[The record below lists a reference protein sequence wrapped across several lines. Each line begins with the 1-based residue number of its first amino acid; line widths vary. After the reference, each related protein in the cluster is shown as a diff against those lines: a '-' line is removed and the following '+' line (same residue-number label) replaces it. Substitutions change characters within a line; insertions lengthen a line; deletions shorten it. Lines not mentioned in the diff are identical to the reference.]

1 MKIYKLNN
9 DFNYSNIELSQP
21 KGVQGGN
28 SYTTK
33 ITFRNEPLLFQTTK
47 CKTRNGFVV
56 NGRKSYLD
64 LMFDSNDKTFI
75 NWIENIEETL
85 QKKIYENSSE
95 WFENELSKDDI
106 ENSFLP
112 CIKPYK
118 SGQWYL
124 LRCNTPILTGNLTQ
138 NSLKIYNEENE
149 DLEMNDIT
157 SENELI
163 TIIQVSDIKFTSKNF
178 QLDFVIKQV
187 MVLND
192 TNINNNKLIKLDDES
207 SDNNNTL
214 INKEDLKLEELD
226 TETIKE
232 DNNDKKILA
241 KHNLF

>member
-1 MKIYKLNN
+1 MIKLLLIGLKILK
-9 DFNYSNIELSQP
+9 
-21 KGVQGGN
+21 K
-28 SYTTK
+28 
-33 ITFRNEPLLFQTTK
+33 R
-47 CKTRNGFVV
+47 C
-56 NGRKSYLD
+56 
-64 LMFDSNDKTFI
+64 
-75 NWIENIEETL
+75 
-85 QKKIYENSSE
+85 KKIYENSSE

-232 DNNDKKILA
+232 DNNDTENTHLDTDKDNEDKIAEKKL
-241 KHNLF
+241 KKL